1 MMLQHPSQS
10 DMTPPASSRS
20 LRHADVETMQQQMA
34 AFLRDDILESAQL
47 LGDFLVALATSAAAS
62 SAAVAPSLAFHSK
75 SFELFGDL
83 LRQRGEHRRAIQY
96 YKRFWRLQPSATE
109 WSSDAVS
116 VSVKLASCWMALDN
130 PHQAIE
136 ALHAVPHAH
145 RTLRLHLLI
154 GRLYRDEGL
163 KTKAEDAYRQALRL
177 NPYALE
183 ASVALA
189 ELAAARESSL
199 ATGAAS
205 SNSDSVDVTDA
216 AFWQREMERFTSSL
230 TAARPSSHEDAAW
243 LQTLVT
249 AHIHSRRGRYRA
261 AMDCFDALDALF
273 PNNLHCMLHKGKLE
287 MEQEFFH
294 QAHLLFQRARQ
305 VDELNVLLMDVY
317 ADCLRRNGARVQL
330 GSLVHDLFEATDRQ
344 VQPWLAAAYLNE
356 VKGDYEAALQLC
368 ERAILMDR
376 WYAAAHLFRGTLLL
390 HLQRPEHALLS
401 FTTSCKLQ
409 KTLDAYSGI
418 VMSYCELCVKG
429 LSKYKEALS
438 TAKTAVKLYPQKAQ
452 SYTLLGNVFA
462 LRPEHQD
469 QARKAFQ
476 RALATEPRKLAAAFG
491 LVDLLLRDGQLSA
504 AIDKLVVIAE
514 QNPREEVFTKLGDVY
529 TMNKQFGDA
538 MTCYHRALSLQPAS
552 AEAARGLDRLEKIMR
567 GEDPDELNT
576 TMDHMEGDEHEDS
589 MEAGEYGP

>member
-1 MMLQHPSQS
+1 
-10 DMTPPASSRS
+10 MTSTTSSLA
-20 LRHADVETMQQQMA
+20 LRHADAETMQQQME
-34 AFLRDDILESAQL
+34 AFLRDGILDSAQL
-47 LGDFLVALATSAAAS
+47 LGDFLVALASAAAAS
-62 SAAVAPSLAFHSK
+62 SATSAPALAFHSK

-83 LRQRGEHRRAIQY
+83 LLQRGEHRRAIQY
-96 YKRFWRLQPSATE
+96 YKRFWKLQPSHVPSSAETASVNVKMAT
-109 WSSDAVS
+109 
-116 VSVKLASCWMALDN
+116 CWVALEN

-136 ALHAVPHAH
+136 LLHSVPTAH
-145 RTLRLHLLI
+145 RSLRLNLLL

-199 ATGAAS
+199 ASGPS
-205 SNSDSVDVTDA
+205 SSSDGVDVADA
-216 AFWQREMERFTSSL
+216 SFWQREMERFASAL

-243 LQTLVT
+243 LQTLVN
-249 AHIHSRRGRYRA
+249 AHIHSRRGRYKA
-261 AMDCFDALDALF
+261 AMDCFDALDTLF
-273 PNNLHCMLHKGKLE
+273 PNNLHCVLNKGKLE
-287 MEQEFFH
+287 MEQEFYH
-294 QAHLLFQRARQ
+294 QAHLLFHRARQ
-305 VDELNVLLMDVY
+305 LDELNVLLMDVY

-330 GSLVHDLFEATDRQ
+330 GTLVHDLFESTDRQ

-356 VKGDYEAALQLC
+356 MKGDYDAALQLC
-368 ERAILMDR
+368 ERAILVDR
-376 WYAAAHLFRGTLLL
+376 WYAPAHLFRGTLLL

-418 VMSYCELCVKG
+418 VMSYCELCLKG
-429 LSKYKEALS
+429 LPKYKEALS

-476 RALATEPRKLAAAFG
+476 RALATEPRKLAAVFG
-491 LVDLLLRDGQLSA
+491 LVDLLLRDCQLSA
-504 AIDKLVVIAE
+504 AIDKLMLVAE

-529 TMNKQFGDA
+529 TMSKQFGDA

-552 AEAARGLDRLEKIMR
+552 AEAARGLERLEKIMR

-576 TMDHMEGDEHEDS
+576 TMDHMEGDEQEDS
-589 MEAGEYGP
+589 MEAGEYGS